1 MEIGKQKK
9 KQALFVVFITL
20 LLVCVITIMDYFHM
34 PKRNEKGQFIIERG
48 SYGAGKENV
57 QLRAEVGKHHHN
69 MSLEVEG
76 QQYSEKE
83 IPKIIEEATRKLEKI
98 VLGKNKSFDE
108 VRKDLNLVTE
118 IPNTGVQVTWEMDRY
133 DLIDLS
139 GKIMHDQIPKTGE
152 VIQLKAILAAGQTEM
167 EHIFYVH
174 LFPPKLNKEDA
185 QKKKIEDQA
194 KAMEAKDKTSPYVV
208 LPEYVDGKKL
218 TWRYP
223 QDSRAAG
230 VLLLGSFLAG
240 FLVFWEEYEK
250 KKKETF
256 RKEELLREYPQI
268 VSQLT
273 LFVKAGMPVRTAWF
287 KIAETYEK
295 EKKVPQSAYEEMVYT
310 MNEIKHGISESE
322 SYERFGQRCGLISYR
337 RFGTL
342 LSGNIKKGTKGMTE
356 LLKKET
362 MEAFEERKNRAKKL
376 GEEAGTKLLGP
387 MFMMLLVVLT
397 IIVVPAF
404 LSIQI

>member
-1 MEIGKQKK
+1 M
-9 KQALFVVFITL
+9 FVVCITL
-20 LLVCVITIMDYFHM
+20 LLVCVITVVDYFHT
-34 PKRNEKGQFIIERG
+34 PKKNAKGQFVIERG
-48 SYGAGKENV
+48 TYGSGKEKV
-57 QLRAEVGKHHHN
+57 QLRAEVGKKHHD

-76 QQYSEKE
+76 QNYSEKE
-83 IPKIIEEATRKLEKI
+83 IPGIMEEATRKLEKL

-108 VRKDLNLVTE
+108 VRKDLRLLSE
-118 IPNTGVQVTWEMDRY
+118 IPNTGVEVRWEMDRY
-133 DLIDLS
+133 DLIDPS
-139 GKIMHDQIPKTGE
+139 GKILQGQIPEKGE
-152 VIQLKAILAAGQTEM
+152 VIQLKAILTAGQKEM
-167 EHIFYVH
+167 EHIFYAN
-174 LFPPKLNKEDA
+174 LFPPKLSSEEA

-230 VLLLGSFLAG
+230 VLLLGTFLAG

-250 KKKETF
+250 KKQETY
-256 RKEELLREYPQI
+256 RKEELLKEYPQI
-268 VSQLT
+268 VSQIT
-273 LFVKAGMPVRTAWF
+273 LFVKAGMPVRMAWF

-337 RFGTL
+337 RLGTL
-342 LSGNIKKGTKGMTE
+342 LSGNIKKGAKGIAE

-362 MEAFEERKNRAKKL
+362 MEAFEERKNRAKKM

>member
-1 MEIGKQKK
+1 MG
-9 KQALFVVFITL
+9 VTL
-20 LLVCVITIMDYFHM
+20 ILVCVIAIMDYTHA
-34 PKRNEKGQFIIERG
+34 PKKNAQGQFVIARG
-48 SYGAGKENV
+48 TYGSGKEKV
-57 QLRAEVGKHHHN
+57 HLRAEVGKKSHDLI
-69 MSLEVEG
+69 LEVEG
-76 QQYSEKE
+76 QNYSEQE
-83 IPKIIEEATRKLEKI
+83 IPQILEKAAQKLEKI
-98 VLGKNKSFDE
+98 VLGENQSFDE
-108 VRKDLNLVTE
+108 VRTDLKLVTQ
-118 IPNTGVQVTWEMDRY
+118 IPETGVEVRWEMDRY
-133 DLIDLS
+133 DLLELS
-139 GKIMHDQIPKTGE
+139 GKIIQEKVSDKGE
-152 VIQLKAILAAGQTEM
+152 IVQLKATLKAGKKEM

-174 LFPPKLNKEDA
+174 LFPQKLSKEER
-185 QKKKIEDQA
+185 QKKKIKDQA
-194 KAMEAKDKTSPYVV
+194 MAIEANDKSSPYVV

-230 VLLLGSFLAG
+230 ILLLGIFLAG
-240 FLVFWEEYEK
+240 FLIFWEGYEK
-250 KKKETF
+250 KKKETL

-268 VSQLT
+268 VSQIT
-273 LFVKAGMPVRTAWF
+273 LFVKAGMPVRMAWF

-295 EKKVPQSAYEEMVYT
+295 EKKVSQSAYEEMVYT
-310 MNEIKHGISESE
+310 MNEIKHGISEGE

-337 RFGTL
+337 RLGTL
-342 LSGNIKKGTKGMTE
+342 LSGNIKKGAKGMTE

-387 MFMMLLVVLT
+387 MFMMLLVVLI